1 MDYET
6 IMSINF
12 EKYQIKN
19 ISIEHLHLNNS
30 EKKNVI
36 KHLTKKGY
44 SYCGFGYDHN
54 NFDYLFRKKKILWN
68 ILLSKVLHILKRK
81 YYPLLNFFI
90 MDKKNL

>member
-1 MDYET
+1 
-6 IMSINF
+6 MSINF

-19 ISIEHLHLNNS
+19 ISIEYLHLNNF
-30 EKKNVI
+30 EKKNLI

-68 ILLSKVLHILKRK
+68 ILLSKILHILKRK